1 MNSTGGCHQ
10 TRRDDGD
17 VGVQKEVVRM
27 KWLEYISLAAAVVI
41 RLGGLILIAIF
52 IGKAFFMSLHDKSSL
67 RSERP
72 GLLRTPPHQMKR
84 GVPLGLDAVMVAV
97 HAVERPVWRA
107 AFLLPSA
114 AHGPQV
120 DSQGLAFLIE
130 MTPLQPQR
138 LGGIRHALMV
148 AFQLRQ
154 DLLTLESVRA
164 LGQRAGLRRG
174 GGVGLDRKSTR
185 LNSSH
190 LGISYA

>member
-1 MNSTGGCHQ
+1 MNADK
-10 TRRDDGD
+10 TRMLIR
-17 VGVQKEVVRM
+17 VYPCSSAAEVSSRFSAKVRT
-27 KWLEYISLAAAVVI
+27 
-41 RLGGLILIAIF
+41 R
-52 IGKAFFMSLHDKSSL
+52 
-67 RSERP
+67 
-72 GLLRTPPHQMKR
+72 PHQMKR
-84 GVPLGLDAVMVAV
+84 GVPLRLDAVMVAV

-138 LGGIRHALMV
+138 LGGIRHALMM

-154 DLLTLESVRA
+154 DLLALESVRA

-174 GGVGLDRKSTR
+174 GGVGLRFGSRQRETSQGFTV
-185 LNSSH
+185 LP
-190 LGISYA
+190 Y